1 MTTLHSYLFMKKT
14 RLDEWYRL
22 APLKKRDSFKK
33 NVVMMPNPK
42 IFSVLN
48 TGGDFYEISRIYT
61 LTGFRSNTQSMAV
74 L

>member
-1 MTTLHSYLFMKKT
+1 
-14 RLDEWYRL
+14 
-22 APLKKRDSFKK
+22 
-33 NVVMMPNPK
+33 MMPNPK